1 MIRFESVTFRRPNGV
16 VALRDVDLEIE
27 KGELVAIVGPNG
39 AGKTTLLKHMNG
51 LLKPT
56 YGRVLVDGEDTR
68 KASVASL
75 SRKVGLVFQNP
86 DHQLFS
92 ETVEAEI
99 TFGLKNF
106 GFPEDEIRKRVEDM
120 LDFFGLK
127 ALRKRA
133 PLTLSGGEKKRLCIA
148 TVLAWDPEVLVLD
161 EPTVG
166 QDYLNKLKLYEV
178 IEGLRRKGKGV
189 IIVSH
194 DIEFLWPLQPR
205 TIVLSEGRVLRDGP
219 AEEVY
224 LDSRLLKRARVRQPQ
239 LAELSAK
246 LALRRPPR
254 NVHEAVRLISE
265 VI

>member
-1 MIRFESVTFRRPNGV
+1 MIKFESVTFRRPNGV
-16 VALRDVDLEIE
+16 TALKDINLEIE
-27 KGELVAIVGPNG
+27 RGELVAIVGPNG
-39 AGKTTLLKHMNG
+39 AGKTTLVKHMNG

-56 YGRVLVDGEDTR
+56 YGRVLVDGIDTR

-99 TFGLKNF
+99 MFGLKNF
-106 GFPEDEIRKRVEDM
+106 GFPYSEIQKRVEEV
-120 LDFFGLK
+120 LELFELK
-127 ALRKRA
+127 AQRGRG

-148 TVLAWDPEVLVLD
+148 AVLAWNPEVLVLD

-166 QDYLNKLKLYEV
+166 QDYLNKLKLYKIIRKLQE
-178 IEGLRRKGKGV
+178 EGRCV
-189 IIVSH
+189 VIVSH

-205 TIVLSEGRVLRDGP
+205 TIVLSEGRILKDGP
-219 AEEVY
+219 AEEVF
-224 LDSRLLKRARVRQPQ
+224 LDSQLLRSANIRQPQ
-239 LAELSAK
+239 LAELSVK
-246 LALRRPPR
+246 LALERPPKD
-254 NVHEAVRLISE
+254 VHDAVKLISK